1 MQTWISNCSH
11 LCLGEVGRGFGM
23 VVVVVGDEVVEV
35 TEYRSSRVHLDH
47 LMALTVASH
56 LNALLL
62 LVELFHFVSPL
73 CVCVLLLETFTYRHN
88 GDR

>member
-1 MQTWISNCSH
+1 VQTWISNCSH
-11 LCLGEVGRGFGM
+11 SCLGEVGRGFGM
-23 VVVVVGDEVVEV
+23 VVVGDEVVEV
-35 TEYRSSRVHLDH
+35 TEYRSSRVHQDH

-73 CVCVLLLETFTYRHN
+73 CICVCVCRCC
-88 GDR
+88 